1 MLSARQREIVKATI
15 PLLKQHGETITRRL
29 CSTMLAVHP
38 ELQAMFSPAWE
49 HDPGK
54 ARSLASSI
62 LTYAEHVDVP
72 ERLCGMI
79 ERISGRH
86 GSFEVQ
92 AEHYPIVGRHFVGAL
107 GAVLGTAATP
117 DVLDAWAAAYA
128 DLAGFMVGRER
139 ELYDEGALLAGSWR
153 GFKPF
158 RAERRVRESETM
170 ESFHLVPADGAPLP
184 PFRAGQ
190 HLSVKLRPP
199 GVPYDQIR
207 PYSVSC
213 APNARCYRIS
223 VERARAP
230 AGVPGAPPGLVSN
243 ALHDTLHAGGT
254 VEVHL
259 PLGEFVLDEAS
270 DRPVVLLSDGAGIAA
285 VLSMLEQLAAPPGGS
300 ARGGA
305 PARGPRTR
313 EPRVRRACP
322 CAGTPAARH
331 PERRVLRGGRA
342 GRRCWAALRRCRPDH
357 PCGDPA
363 LSSGGRGGV
372 LLLRPARL
380 RHRHRRC
387 ARPTRHPARAAAH
400 RGARLHPLLR
410 RGRAR
415 SGLGRDGEVAVRR

>member
-139 ELYDEGALLAGSWR
+139 EIYDEGALLAGSWR

-230 AGVPGAPPGLVSN
+230 AGVPGASPGLVSN

-300 ARGGA
+300 AR
-305 PARGPRTR
+305 
-313 EPRVRRACP
+313 EV
-322 CAGTPAARH
+322 
-331 PERRVLRGGRA
+331 
-342 GRRCWAALRRCRPDH
+342 
-357 PCGDPA
+357 
-363 LSSGGRGGV
+363 V
-372 LLLRPARL
+372 LLHAV
-380 RHRHRRC
+380 
-387 ARPTRHPARAAAH
+387 
-400 RGARLHPLLR
+400 
-410 RGRAR
+410 RGRASHAFAGHVRALERQRRGIR
-415 SGLGRDGEVAVRR
+415 SAVFYEEVGPDDVAGLHYDAVGRITLAAIRRYLPEGEAEFYFCGPPGFVTAIDGVLDQLGIPRARRRTEALGFTPSFAADALAPV